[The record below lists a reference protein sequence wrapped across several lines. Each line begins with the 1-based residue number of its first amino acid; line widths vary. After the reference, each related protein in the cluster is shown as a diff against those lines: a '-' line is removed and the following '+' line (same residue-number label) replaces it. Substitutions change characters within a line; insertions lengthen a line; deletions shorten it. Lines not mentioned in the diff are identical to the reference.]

1 MLLREL
7 GPILELLLSWIV
19 TNALTFAV
27 VILDERYLLKGERLE
42 RAWIPSSRDAAI
54 IAFGIFALPVHFI
67 KTRTSLSLYG
77 IFVGL
82 PIGFLLSIV
91 ALGIVIGVSTL
102 VLNLLALV
110 LGLPT

>member
-1 MLLREL
+1 MLREL
-7 GPILELLLSWIV
+7 GPIIELVVSWFI
-19 TNALTFAV
+19 TNALTFLV

-54 IAFGIFALPVHFI
+54 VAFGIFALPVHFI

-82 PIGFLLSIV
+82 PLGVLLSLV

-102 VLNLLALV
+102 VLNVFAMI
-110 LGLPT
+110 LGLPNA